1 MNFSFY
7 IKIFENVQH
16 LVKWLRMP
24 TVTNSD
30 IQDEK
35 LDDICQPL
43 SDQKTSINNTD
54 IRPTALAF
62 LTIWIKLSY
71 ENIKHIFC
79 LIENSY

>member
-1 MNFSFY
+1 
-7 IKIFENVQH
+7 
-16 LVKWLRMP
+16 MP

-35 LDDICQPL
+35 LDDIYQPL

-62 LTIWIKLSY
+62 LTI
-71 ENIKHIFC
+71 
-79 LIENSY
+79 